1 MFSYTFCNI
10 LFHGFSLK
18 QFCATDSEQINE
30 ANKKITVYKKTD
42 EWDICRCNAVY
53 TRLTFYKRSN
63 FEYILKY
70 CLQLPLEQWNDVFGQ
85 SFISTP
91 YFPKKESLTKM
102 ANRCNSL
109 SLVVTRCLSL
119 FLLLPLVVSLIATR
133 CHLLYHLLS
142 VIWCQSLYYSLPRIL
157 NRYITRICLFVDDPV
172 TRVC

>member
-119 FLLLPLVVSLIATR
+119 FLLLPLVVSLVATR
-133 CHLLYHLLS
+133 CHLLYHYDVSRYTTCCHHFKSIYHSYLS
-142 VIWCQSLYYSLPRIL
+142 LRRRSCYKGMLKS
-157 NRYITRICLFVDDPV
+157 
-172 TRVC
+172 